1 MITSNKKSNK
11 NVKIIMIMIMI
22 LITIT
27 ITIIIIQ
34 MIFPRHQEEMIVM
47 MVNLVGKILKVKVLL
62 GT

>member
-1 MITSNKKSNK
+1 MITSNQKSNK
-11 NVKIIMIMIMI
+11 NVKIIMIMTI
-22 LITIT
+22 ITIT